1 MALRNANLKRENAR
15 SLICVLART
24 FLLPNEK
31 GPPEGDP
38 FANIQPKAYSFT
50 LSFSAFAMVI
60 LTTLSASF
68 LNCSPVA
75 GLRTIRSG
83 RSRQ

>member
-1 MALRNANLKRENAR
+1 MALKANK
-15 SLICVLART
+15 
-24 FLLPNEK
+24 K
-31 GPPEGDP
+31 GPPEDDP

-68 LNCSPVA
+68 HKSLNRLVKRATLAGSAVRYRPV
-75 GLRTIRSG
+75 
-83 RSRQ
+83 

>member
-1 MALRNANLKRENAR
+1 MGLVRCATRPGNKPEAMALHQSHNK
-15 SLICVLART
+15 
-24 FLLPNEK
+24 K
-31 GPPEGDP
+31 GPPEDDP
-38 FANIQPKAYSFT
+38 FVNAQPKAYSFT

-75 GLRTIRSG
+75 GLRTIPSG